1 MILSPVSKTNPV
13 AAPGPVPSPK
23 RNVIPTSSCHTSLVK
38 DAAKAYG
45 DPTSS
50 SAASSSYAPEQPA
63 KTTVEDEGIFFK
75 IYCDDRGKLDNA
87 WVELKRK
94 MKQNIGDRTIC
105 DAIIK
110 RFADDDVDKVRKLER
125 EFDFEIKVDQAI
137 GEVRFRGHILD
148 IPNVQEKIIEVL
160 KDIKFWESKGKILIT
175 YTV

>member
-1 MILSPVSKTNPV
+1 MILSPVSKTTPL
-13 AAPGPVPSPK
+13 AALGPVPSPK
-23 RNVIPTSSCHTSLVK
+23 RNVVPTPSRHTSLVK

-50 SAASSSYAPEQPA
+50 SAASKKSSHAP
-63 KTTVEDEGIFFK
+63 TTVEEEGIFFK

-105 DAIIK
+105 DALIK
-110 RFADDDVDKVRKLER
+110 KFTDGDVDKVRKLER
-125 EFDFEIKVDQAI
+125 EFDFEIKVYKAI

-160 KDIKFWESKGKILIT
+160 KDIKLWESKGKILTT